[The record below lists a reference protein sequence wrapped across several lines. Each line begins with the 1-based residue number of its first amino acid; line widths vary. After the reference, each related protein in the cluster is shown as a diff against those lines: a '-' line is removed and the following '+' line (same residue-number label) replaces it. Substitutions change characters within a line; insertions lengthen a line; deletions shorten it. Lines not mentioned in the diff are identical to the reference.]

1 MHFAVIARD
10 GKASGTIEKR
20 LASRTEHMDG
30 LRIMKADGRV
40 IDGGAMLDSE
50 GNMVGSVML
59 LEFENRAALDAYIAS
74 EPYQRDGVWGDVEII
89 EMRRVDWEKLMRQ
102 N

>member
-10 GKASGTIEKR
+10 RNEAGTLEKR

-30 LRIMKADGRV
+30 LRLMKADGRV
-40 IDGGAMLDSE
+40 VDGGAMLDGQ

-59 LEFENRAALDAYIAS
+59 LYFPDRAALDEYLAR
-74 EPYQRDGVWGDVEII
+74 EPYSRDGVWGDVEII
-89 EMRRVDWEKLMRQ
+89 EVRRVDWDKLMGAA
-102 N
+102 

>member
-10 GKASGTIEKR
+10 DKASGTLDKR
-20 LASRTEHMDG
+20 LASRAEHMDG
-30 LRIMKADGRV
+30 LRVMKADGRV
-40 IDGGAMLDSE
+40 VDGGAMLDKD

-59 LEFENRAALDAYIAS
+59 LDFESRADLDAYVAT

-89 EMRRVDWEKLMRQ
+89 EMRRVDWDKLMGG